1 MAADNFL
8 WFPTAAKGGLLSDKA
23 RQPEGEST
31 DELFGPKGKKALELK
46 SFKFGVEQAETT
58 GSGTGGAGAGKAKFG
73 EFEITKGVDQ
83 ASAPLFLACCAGAH
97 YPTVYLAARKSG
109 GSNLVYLQYCFRQV
123 FVTKIDWSGGGG
135 EEAPEE
141 TVTFKYGAM
150 GIQYIRQ
157 KPDGTGD
164 KPISGEWSV
173 VTNQNKLVVDNL
185 DGPAT
190 YEELNK

>member
-8 WFPTAAKGGLLSDKA
+8 WFPAEAKGGLLTGKA
-23 RQPEGEST
+23 KKPEGEST
-31 DELFGPKGKKALELK
+31 DDFFGKSPYNALELK
-46 SFKFGVEQAETT
+46 SFSFSVEQSETT
-58 GSGTGGAGAGKAKFG
+58 GSAGGGASAGKAKFG
-73 EFEITKGVDQ
+73 EFEVTKGVDK
-83 ASAPLFLACCAGAH
+83 ASAALYTACCAGAH
-97 YPTVYLAARKSG
+97 FPTVYLAARKAG

-141 TVTFKYGAM
+141 KVTFKYGAM

-164 KPISGEWSV
+164 TPEQGMWSV
-173 VTNQNKLVVDNL
+173 VTNKPTMVVDGV
-185 DGPAT
+185 DG
-190 YEELNK
+190 EFKELNPAK